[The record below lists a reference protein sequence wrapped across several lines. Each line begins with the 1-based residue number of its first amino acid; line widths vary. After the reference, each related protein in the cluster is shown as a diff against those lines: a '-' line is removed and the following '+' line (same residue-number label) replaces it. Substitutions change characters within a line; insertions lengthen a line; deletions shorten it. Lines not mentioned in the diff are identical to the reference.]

1 MTPTSPNRRSALVG
15 AGAALVAGAGGVL
28 IGRST
33 TGEDAV
39 TTSAA
44 ASATGTTSSS
54 AGTSANQPIF
64 GTSTASPA
72 RTRTQLTDGLFVL
85 SGIIGYGQATVL
97 VDNDGTQRGE
107 IVTTAQTAAQVPIPV
122 GGRILTTVGPSAL
135 GVIQPTGFL
144 WRIID
149 LGRYT
154 VHHDVHAVG
163 DTAYVLATDSSSD
176 RTTVQDVVLV
186 VDVPTGEITRVI
198 DMIKVLPKYLETTH
212 AREGQDKNDWLHL
225 NSVDVVDDTVYLSS
239 RETSTII
246 ALDGATGAGT
256 GTGTPTIRY
265 LIGAS
270 NIWEGTGYES
280 KFLTKTTNFSENAG
294 QHSLRRLDAPSLA
307 DGQYYLEMFNNN
319 LWYMGTRD
327 DVSKMGPANA
337 STSET
342 TGTSEILRYL
352 VDENEGTVAEA
363 ARVDV
368 PYSSVMSDALRIRS
382 DDERDTDDGTLSDH
396 LVVCSAK
403 ARVFSERTS
412 VGEVIAQY
420 RADSPTGVYRV
431 YKDSFTGYWY
441 E

>member
-33 TGEDAV
+33 TGDDAV

-54 AGTSANQPIF
+54 AGTSANQSIF

-85 SGIIGYGQATVL
+85 SGIIGCGQATVL
-97 VDNDGTQRGE
+97 VGNDGTQRGE

-176 RTTVQDVVLV
+176 RTTVQAVVLV

-198 DMIKVLPKYLETTH
+198 DMTKVLPKYLETTH

-239 RETSTII
+239 RETLTII
-246 ALDGATGAGT
+246 ALYRATGAGT
-256 GTGTPTIRY
+256 GTPTIRWY
-265 LIGAS
+265 L
-270 NIWEGTGYES
+270 
-280 KFLTKTTNFSENAG
+280 
-294 QHSLRRLDAPSLA
+294 
-307 DGQYYLEMFNNN
+307 
-319 LWYMGTRD
+319 GTRD
-327 DVSKMGPANA
+327 DVSTMGPAKA

-342 TGTSEILRYL
+342 TGASEILRYL
-352 VDENEGTVAEA
+352 VDESEETVAEA

-368 PYSSVMSDALRIRS
+368 LYSSVMSDALRIRS

-412 VGEVIAQY
+412 SGEVIAQY